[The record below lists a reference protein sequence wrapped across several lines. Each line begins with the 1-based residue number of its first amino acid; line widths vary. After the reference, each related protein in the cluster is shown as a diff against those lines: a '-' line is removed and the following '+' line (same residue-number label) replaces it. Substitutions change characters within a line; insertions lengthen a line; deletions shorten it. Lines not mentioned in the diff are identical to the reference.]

1 MPEELYNDEIA
12 PNAGLAEADASDID
26 PEKQRLQEENDRL
39 REEIERVKAL
49 PLKERIYDHVHVSV
63 RTLDIFICIMIILGV
78 AAVVMGMMK

>member
-12 PNAGLAEADASDID
+12 PNAELAEADASDID

-63 RTLDIFICIMIILGV
+63 
-78 AAVVMGMMK
+78 